1 MGIPGFFSSISK
13 NYNIGISSSQKIIN
27 PNVYIDFN
35 SLIYTA
41 KYIVQDI
48 LLNYVKSILK
58 LDYKTD
64 LDFSKIPSSLKDIIS
79 SELLTLSDDSLHTE
93 LLNKDTIESMRDQ
106 MIFTTIATLLT
117 NILIQ
122 TVNPKVLLYI
132 DGVPFI
138 GKMIEQR
145 KRALLSGLIV
155 RGKELIIENTK
166 PDKTTLY
173 ISNIIEPLISLDKN
187 VIKPGTFFM
196 NKLSNWL
203 KSKYPDWYINDFDIN
218 GEAEHKIINDIIKN
232 KIINDILVYS
242 PDADMIILLL
252 PLALSH
258 KPERLDLHL
267 NMSNNIY
274 LIRDSIDKTVYSLDK
289 LKDDIIEHLISL
301 IKNESELK
309 KSVKEYK
316 QRLIYDICFIYNIFG
331 NDFLPKLD
339 NVNIYEKTTLTRI
352 LMQYSKYLHFEI
364 NKFNFSDIFL
374 ITETNN
380 VNWYG
385 YTTFLEWLNKEFS
398 NPKIEKSFNYTSKNK
413 LETSTYFD
421 QMYSLNN
428 FGKGFYTKNE
438 DKYIWN
444 KDFYSLTTF
453 FETTDINSINL
464 DYCIGVIMIDL
475 LYSKNYIKELS
486 IEEKQVLEIWY
497 YPHHK
502 APLIQDIFKWLQQFI
517 NKNKFDIDKFKKLI
531 KSHLV
536 TRLTHYPKIFKPD
549 YLYQLYYI
557 TPNYNEFIKLTNADK
572 SKYPKLKYH
581 ELYEQFVYQLKWS
594 NNKLNL
600 SDLLD
605 CNLQRFIDKCI
616 PLLKINNHNINLVFE
631 PINFIV

>member
-1 MGIPGFFSSISK
+1 MGIPGFFNSISK

-27 PNVYIDFN
+27 PNIYIDFN

-41 KYIVQDI
+41 KYIVQDL

-58 LDYKTD
+58 LEYKTD
-64 LDFSKIPSSLKDIIS
+64 LDFSLIPSSLKDA
-79 SELLTLSDDSLHTE
+79 LSKESLNT
-93 LLNKDTIESMRDQ
+93 DAIESMRDQ
-106 MIFTTIATLLT
+106 MIFTTIGTLLS

-122 TVNPKVLLYI
+122 TVDPKVLLYI

-155 RGKELIIENTK
+155 RGKDIIIEHTK

-173 ISNIIEPLISLDKN
+173 ISNIIEPLITLDKN

-196 NKLSNWL
+196 NKLSTWL
-203 KSKYPDWYINDFDIN
+203 KSKYPDWYIDDFTIN

-232 KIINDILVYS
+232 KPINDILVYS

-252 PLALSH
+252 PIIIN
-258 KPERLDLHL
+258 K
-267 NMSNNIY
+267 NIY
-274 LIRDSIDKTVYSLDK
+274 LVRDSMDKTVYSLDK
-289 LKDDIIEHLISL
+289 LKEDIIQHLISL

-352 LMQYSKYLHFEI
+352 LMQYSKYLHTEI
-364 NKFNFSDIFL
+364 AKFNFTDIFL
-374 ITETNN
+374 ITELNN

-385 YTTFLEWLNKEFS
+385 YTKFLEWLNKEFS
-398 NPKIEKSFNYTSKNK
+398 YPKIEKSFSYTSINK
-413 LETSTYFD
+413 LDSSKYSD

-428 FGKGFYTKNE
+428 FGKGFYSKNE

-444 KDFYSLTTF
+444 KDFYSLNTF
-453 FETTDINSINL
+453 FETNNINSINL
-464 DYCIGVIMIDL
+464 DYCIGIIMIDL
-475 LYSKNYIKELS
+475 LYSKKYIKELS

-517 NKNKFDIDKFKKLI
+517 SKDKFNIDKFKIQI
-531 KSHLV
+531 KSYLS
-536 TRLTHYPKIFKPD
+536 TRLAHYPKLFIPD

-557 TPNYNEFIKLTNADK
+557 TPNYDEFIKLTNADK

-581 ELYEQFVYQLKWS
+581 ELYEQFVSQLKWS
-594 NNKLNL
+594 DNKLNL

-616 PLLKINNHNINLVFE
+616 PLLKINNNNINLVFE

>member
-13 NYNIGISSSQKIIN
+13 NYNIGISSSQKIMN
-27 PNVYIDFN
+27 PNIYIDFN
-35 SLIYTA
+35 SLVYTA
-41 KYIVQDI
+41 KYIVQDL

-64 LDFSKIPSSLKDIIS
+64 SDFSKIPSSLKDA
-79 SELLTLSDDSLHTE
+79 LTNPES
-93 LLNKDTIESMRDQ
+93 LNKDAIESMRDQ
-106 MIFTTIATLLT
+106 MIFTTIGTLLS

-122 TVNPKVLLYI
+122 TVDPKVLLYI

-166 PDKTTLY
+166 PDKITLY

-203 KSKYPDWYINDFDIN
+203 RSKYPDWYIDDFNIN

-232 KIINDILVYS
+232 KPFNDILVYS

-252 PLALSH
+252 PLVLP
-258 KPERLDLHL
+258 K
-267 NMSNNIY
+267 NIY
-274 LIRDSIDKTVYSLDK
+274 LVRDSIDKTVYSLDK
-289 LKDDIIEHLISL
+289 LKEDIIEHLISL

-352 LMQYSKYLHFEI
+352 LMQYSKYLHSEI
-364 NKFNFSDIFL
+364 NKFNFNDIFL

-398 NPKIEKSFNYTSKNK
+398 NPKIEKTFNYTSKNK
-413 LETSTYFD
+413 LETSAYFD

-464 DYCIGVIMIDL
+464 DYCIGIIMIDL

-486 IEEKQVLEIWY
+486 VEEKQVLEIWY

-517 NKNKFDIDKFKKLI
+517 IKNKFDIDKFKKLI
-531 KSHLV
+531 KSYLS
-536 TRLTHYPKIFKPD
+536 TRLTHYPKLFKPD
-549 YLYQLYYI
+549 YIYQLYYI
-557 TPNYNEFIKLTNADK
+557 TPNYDEFIKLTNADK
-572 SKYPKLKYH
+572 SKYPKLKFH
-581 ELYEQFVYQLKWS
+581 ELYEQFVSQLKWS
-594 NNKLNL
+594 DNKLNL

-616 PLLKINNHNINLVFE
+616 PLLKINNNNINLVFE

>member
-1 MGIPGFFSSISK
+1 MGIPGFFNSISK
-13 NYNIGISSSQKIIN
+13 NYNIGISSAQKIIN
-27 PNVYIDFN
+27 PNIYIDFN

-41 KYIVQDI
+41 KYIVQDL

-58 LDYKTD
+58 LEYKTD
-64 LDFSKIPSSLKDIIS
+64 LDFSLIPSSLKDA
-79 SELLTLSDDSLHTE
+79 LSKESLNTDAI
-93 LLNKDTIESMRDQ
+93 DTMRDQ
-106 MIFTTIATLLT
+106 MIFTTIGTLLS

-122 TVNPKVLLYI
+122 TVDPKVLLYI

-173 ISNIIEPLISLDKN
+173 ISNTIEPLISLDKN

-196 NKLSNWL
+196 NKLSTWL
-203 KSKYPDWYINDFDIN
+203 KSKYPDWYIDDFTIN

-232 KIINDILVYS
+232 KPINDILVYS

-252 PLALSH
+252 PLVDAN
-258 KPERLDLHL
+258 P
-267 NMSNNIY
+267 NNIY
-274 LIRDSIDKTVYSLDK
+274 LVRDSVDKTVYSLDK
-289 LKDDIIEHLISL
+289 LKEDIIEHLISL
-301 IKNESELK
+301 IKNELELK

-316 QRLIYDICFIYNIFG
+316 QRLIYDVCFIYNIFG

-339 NVNIYEKTTLTRI
+339 NVNIYDRTTLTRI
-352 LMQYSKYLHFEI
+352 LMQYSKYLHSEI
-364 NKFNFSDIFL
+364 TKFNFSDILL
-374 ITETNN
+374 ITESNN

-385 YTTFLEWLNKEFS
+385 YTKFLEWLNKEFS
-398 NPKIEKSFNYTSKNK
+398 NPRIEKSFNYISKNK
-413 LETSTYFD
+413 LESSKYSD

-444 KDFYSLTTF
+444 KDFYSLNTF
-453 FETTDINSINL
+453 FETSDINSINL
-464 DYCIGVIMIDL
+464 DYCIGIIMVDL
-475 LYSKNYIKELS
+475 LYSKIYVKELS
-486 IEEKQVLEIWY
+486 VEEKQVLEIWY

-502 APLIQDIFKWLQQFI
+502 APLIQDILKWLQQFI
-517 NKNKFDIDKFKKLI
+517 NKDRFDIDKFKTQI
-531 KSHLV
+531 KSHLS
-536 TRLTHYPKIFKPD
+536 TRLTHYPKLFTPD
-549 YLYQLYYI
+549 YIYQLYYI
-557 TPNYNEFIKLTNADK
+557 TPNYDEFIKLTNADK

-581 ELYEQFVYQLKWS
+581 ELYEQFVSQLKWS
-594 NNKLNL
+594 DNKLNL

-616 PLLKINNHNINLVFE
+616 PLLKSNNHNINLVFE

>member
-1 MGIPGFFSSISK
+1 MGIPGFFNSISK
-13 NYNIGISSSQKIIN
+13 NYKIGISSAQKIIN
-27 PNVYIDFN
+27 PNIYIDFN

-41 KYIVQDI
+41 KYIVQDL

-58 LDYKTD
+58 LEYKTD
-64 LDFSKIPSSLKDIIS
+64 LDFSLIPSSLKDALSKESLNTDAI
-79 SELLTLSDDSLHTE
+79 EDRDALHLLTSLRE
-93 LLNKDTIESMRDQ
+93 MRDQ
-106 MIFTTIATLLT
+106 MIFTTIGTLLS

-122 TVNPKVLLYI
+122 TVDPKVLLYI

-155 RGKELIIENTK
+155 RGKEIIIEHTK

-173 ISNIIEPLISLDKN
+173 ISNIIEPLITLDKN

-196 NKLSNWL
+196 NKLLTWL
-203 KSKYPDWYINDFDIN
+203 RSKYPDWYMDDFTIN

-232 KIINDILVYS
+232 KPSKRLREALPLCPINDILVYS

-252 PLALSH
+252 PLILSN
-258 KPERLDLHL
+258 K
-267 NMSNNIY
+267 IY
-274 LIRDSIDKTVYSLDK
+274 LVRDSIDKTVYSLDK
-289 LKDDIIEHLISL
+289 LKEDIIEHLISL
-301 IKNESELK
+301 IKNESKLK

-352 LMQYSKYLHFEI
+352 LMQYSKYLHSEI
-364 NKFNFSDIFL
+364 AKFNFTDIFL

-385 YTTFLEWLNKEFS
+385 YTKFLELLNKEFT
-398 NPKIEKSFNYTSKNK
+398 NPKIEKSFIYTSINK
-413 LETSTYFD
+413 LDSSKYSD

-428 FGKGFYTKNE
+428 FGKGVYNKNE

-444 KDFYSLTTF
+444 KDFYSLNTF
-453 FETTDINSINL
+453 FETSDINSINL
-464 DYCIGVIMIDL
+464 DYCIGIIMVDL
-475 LYSKNYIKELS
+475 LYSKKYIKELS
-486 IEEKQVLEIWY
+486 VEEKQVLEIWY

-517 NKNKFDIDKFKKLI
+517 SKDKFDIDKFKIQI
-531 KSHLV
+531 KSHLS
-536 TRLTHYPKIFKPD
+536 TRLAHYPKLFIPD
-549 YLYQLYYI
+549 YIYQLYYI
-557 TPNYNEFIKLTNADK
+557 TPNYDEFIKLTNADK

-581 ELYEQFVYQLKWS
+581 ELYEQFVSQLKWS
-594 NNKLNL
+594 DNKLNL